1 MTTRNRAC
9 KLATEPRPNDD
20 ETINMKRGVCC
31 WSVTWNEGYLRGYF
45 LNFFVADIHA
55 SKHGMSISKLRRVE
69 YYSLFNYNYKYN
81 LKKCLKNFTRF
92 LNSKRSKITLKY
104 RCTIEK
110 SNTLFIY

>member
-31 WSVTWNEGYLRGYF
+31 WSVTWDEGYLRGYF

-81 LKKCLKNFTRF
+81 LKKMFEKLYSFLKLQTIQNYF
-92 LNSKRSKITLKY
+92 KISVHY
-104 RCTIEK
+104 
-110 SNTLFIY
+110 